1 MTYKQIERCRICGN
15 QDLAPIIDLGTQ
27 TLTGVFPS
35 SKDQA
40 IASGPL
46 ELVKC
51 AEDES
56 GETCGLVQ
64 LRQTYDLEEM
74 YGENYGYRSGL
85 NPSMVN
91 HLREKAA
98 AVGMQVGVASGDLVI
113 DIGSNDGTLLG
124 FYPKDGVSLVGIDP
138 TADKFRDHYSG
149 QIQVVPEFFSAKR
162 VRDLFGSRKA
172 KVITSIAMFYDLED
186 PLDFMGQ
193 VYEVLA
199 DDGVWVFEQSY
210 MPTMLDV
217 NAYDTICHEH
227 LEYYRLKQ
235 IHWMAQRVG
244 FKVIDVEF
252 NSTNGGSFSVVAAKA
267 GSSVPAN
274 IELVDRLLRDE
285 EARGLGTMRPY
296 ERFARHVY
304 RHRGELR
311 ELIEQI
317 RSDGETI
324 IGYGASTK
332 GNVVLQFCGLTEKEI
347 PFVAEVNEDKFGH
360 YTPGTLIP
368 IIPEAEARA
377 LKPDYLLVMP
387 WHFKKFFIEKEREYL
402 RSGGKLVFPLPSLD
416 VCAEATERV
425 DVDA

>member
-15 QDLAPIIDLGTQ
+15 PDLVSIVDLGHQ
-27 TLTGVFPS
+27 SLTGVFPKR
-35 SKDQA
+35 KDQV
-40 IASGPL
+40 ITSGPL

-51 AEDES
+51 SEDES

-91 HLREKAA
+91 HLREKVAA
-98 AVGMQVGVASGDLVI
+98 ILGHVQVAPGDLVI
-113 DIGSNDGTLLG
+113 DIGSNDGTLLS

-138 TADKFRDHYSG
+138 TADKFREYYPHH
-149 QIQVVPEFFSAKR
+149 IQVVPEFFSAKR
-162 VRDLFGSRKA
+162 VRDLFGSRRA

-193 VYEVLA
+193 VYEALA

-217 NAYDTICHEH
+217 TAYDTICHEH

-235 IHWMAQRVG
+235 IYWMAQRVG
-244 FKVIDVEF
+244 FKVLDIGF
-252 NSTNGGSFSVVAAKA
+252 NSTNGGSFFVVAAKA
-267 GSSVPAN
+267 CSPVPAN

-285 EARGLGTMRPY
+285 EARGLGTMQPY
-296 ERFARHVY
+296 QEFARRVY
-304 RHRGELR
+304 RHRDELCA
-311 ELIEQI
+311 LIEQI

-332 GNVVLQFCGLTEKEI
+332 GNVLLQFCGLTEREI
-347 PFVAEVNEDKFGH
+347 PFIAEVNEDKFGQ

-377 LKPDYLLVMP
+377 MKPDYLLVMP
-387 WHFKKFFIEKEREYL
+387 WHFKEFFIEKEKEYL
-402 RSGGKLVFPLPSLD
+402 RSGGRLVFPLPSLD
-416 VCAEATERV
+416 VYSEVGGRV

>member
-1 MTYKQIERCRICGN
+1 MAVTYKQIERCRICGN
-15 QDLAPIIDLGTQ
+15 QGLAPIIDLGTQ
-27 TLTGVFPS
+27 TLTGVFPR
-35 SKDQA
+35 KRDQA
-40 IASGPL
+40 ITSGPL

-91 HLREKAA
+91 HLREKVT
-98 AVGMQVGVASGDLVI
+98 AVERHVGVASGDLVI
-113 DIGSNDGTLLG
+113 DIGSNDGTLLS
-124 FYPKDGVSLVGIDP
+124 FYPQDGVSLVGIDP
-138 TADKFRDHYSG
+138 TADKFREYYSS
-149 QIQVVPEFFSAKR
+149 QVQVVPEFFSAKR
-162 VRDLFGSRKA
+162 VRDHFGSRKA

-186 PLDFMGQ
+186 PLDFMRQ

-235 IHWMAQRVG
+235 IQWMVQRVG
-244 FKVIDVEF
+244 FKVLDVEF

-274 IELVDRLLRDE
+274 TELVDRLLRDE
-285 EARGLGTMRPY
+285 EARGLGTMQPY
-296 ERFARHVY
+296 QKFAQRAY

-317 RSDGETI
+317 HSDGETI

-332 GNVVLQFCGLTEKEI
+332 GNVVLQFCGMTENEI

-377 LKPDYLLVMP
+377 LKPDYLLVML
-387 WHFKKFFIEKEREYL
+387 WHFKEFFIEKEREYL
-402 RSGGKLVFPLPSLD
+402 RSGGKLDSFVKTPRQ
-416 VCAEATERV
+416 AGARQG
-425 DVDA
+425 